1 MQTVK
6 RTYTVRLFP
15 TKEQVG
21 KLEELSKIRNLLWNT
36 IMSIEQKAF
45 EEKHLLREFDLNN
58 LLPSLKE
65 EHPEFKT
72 LNSKA
77 CQRICKEVYSSY
89 RSFFH
94 LVKKDKTAKPPR
106 KVHDVEQF
114 HTVVFNQS
122 GWKFINDE
130 TVRLNGIT
138 LRYKGMKSV
147 NFTTL
152 VSKEVRLKKR
162 DGKYFLDV
170 MHEAQ
175 VEEPKEIVSENKV
188 LAIDLGLKELATGVD
203 NLGNVIVLKNKAA
216 RIGKY
221 FGKQISSVKSKLSKK
236 EKNSRSWSKL
246 NKIKKRLY
254 RRRNAQVRDTLHV
267 QSRRIADMNYKVVV
281 VGDLS
286 VKKLMSKDGPNSN
299 RKNIRKSFQE
309 TCISR
314 FMDYLTY
321 KCLARQGEVMK
332 LSERWT
338 TQTNCLTGKLFKEKI
353 ELNDRRV
360 WLTDTICIDRDINA
374 AINILKRYEQCHL
387 ALMATPLDVSNVV
400 ARHNLAT
407 NL

>member
-152 VSKEVRLKKR
+152 VSK
-162 DGKYFLDV
+162 
-170 MHEAQ
+170 
-175 VEEPKEIVSENKV
+175 
-188 LAIDLGLKELATGVD
+188 
-203 NLGNVIVLKNKAA
+203 
-216 RIGKY
+216 
-221 FGKQISSVKSKLSKK
+221 
-236 EKNSRSWSKL
+236 
-246 NKIKKRLY
+246 
-254 RRRNAQVRDTLHV
+254 
-267 QSRRIADMNYKVVV
+267 
-281 VGDLS
+281 
-286 VKKLMSKDGPNSN
+286 
-299 RKNIRKSFQE
+299 
-309 TCISR
+309 
-314 FMDYLTY
+314 
-321 KCLARQGEVMK
+321 
-332 LSERWT
+332 
-338 TQTNCLTGKLFKEKI
+338 
-353 ELNDRRV
+353 
-360 WLTDTICIDRDINA
+360 
-374 AINILKRYEQCHL
+374 
-387 ALMATPLDVSNVV
+387 
-400 ARHNLAT
+400 
-407 NL
+407 

>member
-1 MQTVK
+1 MQTIK

-21 KLEELSKIRNLLWNT
+21 KLEELSKTRNLLWNT

-65 EHPEFKT
+65 KHPEYKT

-77 CQRICKEVYSSY
+77 CQRLCKEIYASY
-89 RSFFH
+89 RGFFH

-106 KVHDVEQF
+106 MVENVEQF
-114 HTVVFNQS
+114 HTIVFNQS
-122 GWKFINDE
+122 GWKFIDNE

-138 LRYKGMKSV
+138 LKCKGMKSV
-147 NFTTL
+147 DFSML
-152 VSKEVRLKKR
+152 ASKEVRLKKR
-162 DGKYFLDV
+162 DRKYFLDV
-170 MHEAQ
+170 MHEVQ
-175 VEEPKEIVSENKV
+175 VEEPKHVVSENKV

-203 NLGNVIVLKNKAA
+203 NFGNVIILRNKAA
-216 RIGKY
+216 RVGKY
-221 FGKQISSVKSKLSKK
+221 FGKQISKVKSKLSKK
-236 EKNSRSWSKL
+236 QKNSRSWSKL
-246 NKIKKRLY
+246 NKTKKLLY
-254 RRRNAQVRDTLHV
+254 RRRNAQVRDTLHA
-267 QSRRIADMNYKVVV
+267 QSRRIAGMNYKMVV

-286 VKKLMSKDGPNSN
+286 VKKLMSKDSSNSKK
-299 RKNIRKSFQE
+299 KNVRKSFQE

-314 FMDYLTY
+314 FMEYLTY
-321 KCLARQGEVMK
+321 KCLARHNEVMK

-338 TQTNCLTGKLFKEKI
+338 TQTNCLTGKLFKEKV
-353 ELNDRRV
+353 ELDDRRV
-360 WLTDTICIDRDINA
+360 WLTDTICIDRDLNA